1 MARWLVTGGAGF
13 IGSHVV
19 EGLRDD
25 SAPGRALI
33 LRRWALSW
41 LGAGMLFCGCQEATT
56 PTTTPIPTPVDSADT
71 ERREHEQEALTAF
84 YRATN
89 GPDWTNNTG
98 WLTDAPLGEW
108 HGVVVDDDGG
118 VTGLRLPENQLSGE
132 IPPELASLA
141 SLTVLELRG
150 NQLSGEIPTQLASLA
165 NLTVLELGGNQLSG
179 EIPPELASLAN
190 LTVLDLRVNELS
202 GEIPPQLASLANLTA
217 LNLQRNQLSGEIPP
231 ELAGLAD
238 LEGLRLFANQ
248 LSGEIPGRLGNLA
261 NLTVLNLSR
270 NQLSGEIPR
279 ELGYPANL
287 EVLRLFGN
295 QLSGEIP
302 GRLGNL
308 ASLRV
313 LDLSRNQLSGEIPR
327 ELGFPANLEVLRLSD
342 NQLSG
347 EIPRWSG
354 YLASLT
360 LLDLSQNQLSG
371 ELPPWLGGLA
381 NLTDLRLNE
390 NQLSGEIPYQWRNLS
405 NLQRLWLH
413 NNELGGPI
421 PQWLDSLRNLTDL
434 RIEGNSLRTIWSGP
448 LPARVGPVAPVT
460 SGPPPAVELVEAFG
474 GRQFRQPT
482 EIGVYPVGP
491 GGADSG
497 AFVAEREG
505 LIMLLRPGS
514 AEAVELID
522 LRDRVAMDDN
532 EDGLLSVALDPRFEQ
547 NGHLWVYYSA
557 SGLPRVTRLS
567 RFTVAPDD
575 LLRVDPGSEL
585 VVIEVGQPTLSH
597 NGGAIRFGRDEMLY
611 LGLGDGQAGGAD
623 PLGHGQNPGTLL
635 GSVIRIDVRDAST
648 RSPYAVP
655 PDNPFVS
662 TPGAR
667 PEIWA
672 YGLRNPWRMAFDP
685 ATGALWAGD
694 VGSNEVEEIDRIEA
708 GGNYGWNR
716 FEGTRCT
723 NREAGCDPEGTTL
736 PVVVYGHHLGCSV
749 TGGVVYR
756 GKEIPA
762 LVGHYLFADY
772 CRGQVW
778 ALPPDGG
785 DVAEITVSPRSVS
798 SFAVDD
804 DGEVYV
810 LTFWGAAFQIALS
823 PP

>member
-1 MARWLVTGGAGF
+1 MSHAATGGTP
-13 IGSHVV
+13 
-19 EGLRDD
+19 DD
-25 SAPGRALI
+25 VAPGRALI
-33 LRRWALSW
+33 LRKWALGW

-56 PTTTPIPTPVDSADT
+56 PTTTTPVPTPVDSADT
-71 ERREHEQEALTAF
+71 ERREREQEALTAF
-84 YRATN
+84 HRATN
-89 GPDWTNNTG
+89 GPDWTNDTG

-118 VTGLRLPENQLSGE
+118 VTGLHLPENE
-132 IPPELASLA
+132 
-141 SLTVLELRG
+141 
-150 NQLSGEIPTQLASLA
+150 
-165 NLTVLELGGNQLSG
+165 LSG

-190 LTVLDLRVNELS
+190 LTVLELRANRLSGEIPPGLASLASLTVLDLAAHELS
-202 GEIPPQLASLANLTA
+202 GEIPPELASLANLTA

-238 LEGLRLFANQ
+238 LEWLRLFANQ

-261 NLTVLNLSR
+261 NLTVLNLSQ
-270 NQLSGEIPR
+270 NQFSGQIPR
-279 ELGYPANL
+279 ELGDPANL
-287 EVLRLFGN
+287 EVLRLF
-295 QLSGEIP
+295 
-302 GRLGNL
+302 
-308 ASLRV
+308 
-313 LDLSRNQLSGEIPR
+313 
-327 ELGFPANLEVLRLSD
+327 D

-347 EIPRWSG
+347 EIPRQLG

-371 ELPPWLGGLA
+371 EIPRELGFPANLATMRLADNQLSGEIPRWSGYLGHLTVLDLSQNQLSGRLPPWLGGLA
-381 NLTDLRLNE
+381 NLTDLRLNN
-390 NQLSGEIPYQWRNLS
+390 NQLSGEIPYQWRDLS

-413 NNELGGPI
+413 NNELNGPI

-434 RIEGNSLRTIWSGP
+434 RMEGNALRTIWSGP
-448 LPARVGPVAPVT
+448 IPARVGPVAPVS

-474 GRQFRQPT
+474 GRQFEQPT
-482 EIGVYPVGP
+482 EIGAYPVGP
-491 GGADSG
+491 DGAGSG
-497 AFVAEREG
+497 AFVADREG
-505 LIMLLRPGS
+505 LIMLLQTGS

-522 LRDRVAMDDN
+522 LRDRVGMDDN

-567 RFTVAPDD
+567 RFTAASDD
-575 LLRVDPGSEL
+575 LRRVDPGSEL

-597 NGGAIRFGRDEMLY
+597 NGGAIRFGRDELLY
-611 LGLGDGQAGGAD
+611 LGLGDGQSGGGD
-623 PLGHGQNPGTLL
+623 PLGHGQNLGTLL

-655 PDNPFVS
+655 PDNPFAGVQA
-662 TPGAR
+662 AR

-694 VGSNEVEEIDRIEA
+694 VGRNEVEEINRIEA

-716 FEGTRCT
+716 FEGTLCT
-723 NREAGCDPEGTTL
+723 NREAGCDPEGTIP

-756 GKEIPA
+756 GKEIPG

-785 DVAEITVSPRSVS
+785 DVAEIAVSPRFVS
-798 SFAVDD
+798 SFSVDD

-810 LTFWGAAFQIALS
+810 LTFWGAVLRIAL
-823 PP
+823 PQP

>member
-1 MARWLVTGGAGF
+1 
-13 IGSHVV
+13 
-19 EGLRDD
+19 
-25 SAPGRALI
+25 
-33 LRRWALSW
+33 
-41 LGAGMLFCGCQEATT
+41 MLFGGCQEATT
-56 PTTTPIPTPVDSADT
+56 PTTTPIPTPIDSADT

-89 GPDWTNNTG
+89 GPDWTNDTG

-118 VTGLRLPENQLSGE
+118 VTGLRLPENELSGE

-141 SLTVLELRG
+141 NLTVLELRG
-150 NQLSGEIPTQLASLA
+150 NRLSGEIPTALASLA
-165 NLTVLELGGNQLSG
+165 GLTALDLGGNQLSG
-179 EIPPELASLAN
+179 EIPPELASLTN

-231 ELAGLAD
+231 ELAGLAN
-238 LEGLRLFANQ
+238 LEGLRLFGNQ

-261 NLTVLNLSR
+261 NLTVLNLSQ
-270 NQLSGEIPR
+270 NQFSGQIPR
-279 ELGYPANL
+279 QLGDPANL
-287 EVLRLFGN
+287 EVLRLF
-295 QLSGEIP
+295 
-302 GRLGNL
+302 
-308 ASLRV
+308 
-313 LDLSRNQLSGEIPR
+313 
-327 ELGFPANLEVLRLSD
+327 D

-347 EIPRWSG
+347 EIPRQLG

-371 ELPPWLGGLA
+371 EIPRWSGYLGHLTVLDLSQNQLSGALPPWLGGLA
-381 NLTDLRLNE
+381 NLTDLRLNN

-413 NNELGGPI
+413 NNELNGPI
-421 PQWLDSLRNLTDL
+421 PQWLDSLCNLTDL
-434 RIEGNSLRTIWSGP
+434 RMEGNALRTLWSGP

-474 GRQFRQPT
+474 GRQFEQPT
-482 EIGVYPVGP
+482 EIGAYPVGP

-522 LRDRVAMDDN
+522 LRNRVGMDDN
-532 EDGLLSVALDPRFEQ
+532 EDGLLSVALDPRFER

-567 RFTVAPDD
+567 RFTAAPDD
-575 LLRVDPGSEL
+575 LLRVDPDSEL

-611 LGLGDGQAGGAD
+611 LGLGDGQSGGTD
-623 PLGHGQNPGTLL
+623 PLGHGQNLGTLL

-655 PDNPFVS
+655 PDNPFAGM
-662 TPGAR
+662 PGAR

-685 ATGALWAGD
+685 ATGTLWAGD
-694 VGSNEVEEIDRIEA
+694 VGRNEVEEINRIEA

-762 LVGHYLFADY
+762 LVGHYLFADF

-785 DVAEITVSPRSVS
+785 DVAEIAVSPRSVS
-798 SFAVDD
+798 SFGVDD

-810 LTFWGAAFQIALS
+810 LTFWGAVRRIAL
-823 PP
+823 PQP

>member
-1 MARWLVTGGAGF
+1 
-13 IGSHVV
+13 
-19 EGLRDD
+19 
-25 SAPGRALI
+25 
-33 LRRWALSW
+33 
-41 LGAGMLFCGCQEATT
+41 ML
-56 PTTTPIPTPVDSADT
+56 D
-71 ERREHEQEALTAF
+71 
-84 YRATN
+84 
-89 GPDWTNNTG
+89 
-98 WLTDAPLGEW
+98 
-108 HGVVVDDDGG
+108 
-118 VTGLRLPENQLSGE
+118 
-132 IPPELASLA
+132 
-141 SLTVLELRG
+141 
-150 NQLSGEIPTQLASLA
+150 
-165 NLTVLELGGNQLSG
+165 LGGNQLSG

-190 LTVLDLRVNELS
+190 LTALNLRGNRLSGEIPPQLAGLANLSVLDLGGNQLSGEIPTQLAGLANLTVLDLRVNQLS
-202 GEIPPQLASLANLTA
+202 GEIPTQLASLANLTA

-231 ELAGLAD
+231 ELAGLAN
-238 LEGLRLFANQ
+238 LEGLRLFDNQ

-261 NLTVLNLSR
+261 SLTVLNLSQ
-270 NQLSGEIPR
+270 NQLSGQIPR
-279 ELGYPANL
+279 ELSHPPNL

-302 GRLGNL
+302 GQLGSL
-308 ASLRV
+308 ASLTL

-327 ELGFPANLEVLRLSD
+327 ELGFPANLDTMRLAD

-354 YLASLT
+354 YLGHLT
-360 LLDLSQNQLSG
+360 VLDLGQNQLSG

-381 NLTDLRLNE
+381 NLTDLRLNN

-413 NNELGGPI
+413 DNELNGPI
-421 PQWLDSLRNLTDL
+421 PQWLDSLRNLRDL
-434 RIEGNSLRTIWSGP
+434 RMEGNALRTIWSGP
-448 LPARVGPVAPVT
+448 IPARVGPVAPVT

-474 GRQFRQPT
+474 GRRFREPT
-482 EIGVYPVGP
+482 EIGAYPVGP
-491 GGADSG
+491 DGAGPG
-497 AFVAEREG
+497 AFVADREG
-505 LIMLLRPGS
+505 LIMLLHPDS

-522 LRDRVAMDDN
+522 LRDRVGKDDN

-547 NGHLWVYYSA
+547 NRHLWVYYSA

-567 RFTVAPDD
+567 RFTAAPDD
-575 LLRVDPGSEL
+575 LRRVDPGSEL
-585 VVIEVGQPTLSH
+585 VVIEIGQPTLSH
-597 NGGAIRFGRDEMLY
+597 NGGAVRFGGDEMLY
-611 LGLGDGQAGGAD
+611 LGLGDGQTGGTD
-623 PLGHGQNPGTLL
+623 PLGHGQNLGTLL
-635 GSVIRIDVRDAST
+635 GSVIRIDVRNAST

-655 PDNPFVS
+655 PDNPFAG

-723 NREAGCDPEGTTL
+723 HRGEGCDPEGTTL

-785 DVAEITVSPRSVS
+785 DVAEIAVIPRPVA
-798 SFAVDD
+798 SFGVDE

-810 LTFWGAAFQIALS
+810 SAFWGSVLRIA
-823 PP
+823 PPQP